1 MEEVLVSDMSIDLA
15 GVIALL
21 MFMFSGVAFGFAAGI
36 SLIVSVATGPG
47 TGKKLV
53 PTRAFGFFIAAIPLG
68 LINLAGF
75 LFMLYTADSNTHRL
89 NDLLD
94 DAACGWLLLQI
105 AIWIIAAIVFN
116 KVRLR

>member
-1 MEEVLVSDMSIDLA
+1 MSDISIDLA

-21 MFMFSGVAFGFAAGI
+21 IFMFSAAGFGAAAGI

-47 TGKKLV
+47 TGKKV
-53 PTRAFGFFIAAIPLG
+53 TRTRAFGFFIAAIPLG
-68 LINLAGF
+68 LLNVAGF
-75 LFMLYTADSNTHRL
+75 LFMFYTADSNARRL

-94 DAACGWLLLQI
+94 DAALGWLLLQI

-116 KVRLR
+116 KIRLR